1 MAPISGEADRAG
13 FRGGGRVMTVWGG
26 KQWTGPGGGVSG
38 RLPTLGHAT
47 LHPVRA
53 RAAGCRAGGCVAP
66 SASGAAPA
74 ALGAGALDLP
84 LVEVVILPRGRYERS
99 SGGRL
104 VLGLGLGLGSGLGL
118 GLGLGWR
125 FVVRDGVRVSH
136 SLPVPTTTATTTAA
150 PCSRQRRMRGAS
162 TAVRRGPTPGEG

>member
-1 MAPISGEADRAG
+1 
-13 FRGGGRVMTVWGG
+13 MTVWGG

-104 VLGLGLGLGSGLGL
+104 VLGLGLGLGLRRARL
-118 GLGLGWR
+118 
-125 FVVRDGVRVSH
+125 DGVVSAAATMSRVS
-136 SLPVPTTTATTTAA
+136 SVLRSQ
-150 PCSRQRRMRGAS
+150 SRK
-162 TAVRRGPTPGEG
+162 